1 LFVVCILAVLMDA
14 GPSGI
19 TGQPQGAVREVVAE
33 SKPQDPAPAATGGGS
48 LAWRGYFGLE
58 GRLFPHSPA
67 VPGQIR
73 HGLFLVAQPE
83 ISYTS
88 ADRRHRINATLF
100 GRFSLSPT
108 YGSADV
114 RELYWQYRQD
124 RWSLLAGM
132 NRVFWGATES
142 RHTIDIVNQSDLREN
157 YIGDVKLGQLMV
169 AATLQRG
176 WGQLEFYALPVF
188 RPRAFPVS
196 DDRPRL
202 LLPVKGHEV
211 LDGPPVDVA
220 ARVSISRGDGDLHA
234 YYFRGVN
241 REPNL
246 VPVFDATGAPIR
258 LTPNYKPIDQFAAD
272 VQYTLGSWLLKG
284 EVFHRITPDARYQA
298 AVGGVE
304 HGFSRLFGGASDI
317 ALLAEFQ
324 FDNRPDTEWPAPAT
338 RGVFA
343 GMRLAVNDTRSSE
356 AKAGVVHDFP
366 SHSWIIKADFSRR
379 LTDQWGLSFAFSGFG
394 NVGRSRALA
403 DFSRDS
409 YLTIT
414 LRRYL

>member
-1 LFVVCILAVLMDA
+1 MFIVCVVAALMAA
-14 GPSGI
+14 GPADI
-19 TGQPQGAVREVVAE
+19 TGPPQGTVRDVAAE
-33 SKPQDPAPAATGGGS
+33 PTPQDPATASTAGAAV
-48 LAWRGYFGLE
+48 AWRGYVGLE
-58 GRLFPHSPA
+58 GRLFAHSPA
-67 VPGQIR
+67 IPGQIR

-83 ISYTS
+83 FSYVS
-88 ADRRHRINATLF
+88 GDRRQRINATVF
-100 GRFSLSPT
+100 GRFSVYPS

-114 RELYWQYRQD
+114 RELYWQYRRD

-142 RHTIDIVNQSDLREN
+142 RHAIDIVNQSDLREN

-176 WGQLEFYALPVF
+176 WGQLELYALPAF

-202 LLPVKGHEV
+202 RLPVKGKEV

-220 ARVSISRGDGDLHA
+220 ARVSISRGDADLHA

-246 VPVFDATGAPIR
+246 VPAFDVFGAPTR
-258 LTPNYKPIDQFAAD
+258 LTSHYQPIDQFAGD
-272 VQYTLGSWLLKG
+272 IQYTLGSWLIKG
-284 EVFHRITPDARYQA
+284 EAFHRITPDARYQA
-298 AVGGVE
+298 AVVGVE
-304 HGFSRLFGGASDI
+304 HAISRLFGSASDI
-317 ALLAEFQ
+317 TLLSEYQ
-324 FDNRPDTEWPAPAT
+324 FDNRPDSEWPAPAT
-338 RGVFA
+338 RGIFA
-343 GMRLAVNDTRSSE
+343 GLRLALNDTGSSE

-379 LTDQWGLSFAFSGFG
+379 LTDQWGLTFAYSGFS
-394 NVGRSRALA
+394 NVRRSRALS
-403 DFSRDS
+403 DFSRDT